1 MSDDYYRRVQEIIQQ
16 EKATRP
22 PPKPPRQRKLAPGQ
36 FKQFLTK
43 VLTALVIAAALIY
56 LADLIDF
63 YVRKNS
69 IGQVT
74 VQVYYA
80 IGQKNGKTELAYQ
93 DAQQVNCAGTLFP
106 HAGMSTCW
114 WLRRHPEQR
123 IDFFKR

>member
-22 PPKPPRQRKLAPGQ
+22 PPKPPRQHNREPGQ
-36 FKQFLTK
+36 IKRFLLQ
-43 VLTALVIAAALIY
+43 VLAAIVIAATLIY

-63 YVRKNS
+63 HLRKNS
-69 IGQVT
+69 VGQAT

-80 IGQKNGKTELAYQ
+80 IGQKNGKTELVFQ
-93 DAQQVNCAGTLFP
+93 DAQQVNCANAFFP

-114 WLRRHPEQR
+114 WLRQHPEQR
-123 IDFFKR
+123 IDFFKK